1 MNKSFLIKYA
11 SLAVNIGVNIQ
22 KDNILVILAVNIGV
36 NIQKDNI
43 LVISSPI
50 ETAEFARLITEEAYK
65 SGAKDVIVH
74 YGDQKLTKIKLENSS
89 LETISN
95 IPEWQAESYN
105 YYARQEACFISI
117 SASDPD
123 GLKGV
128 PVEKIGASQKAR
140 TSALKEYFDNS
151 MSNKCRWCVLSV
163 PTLSWAKKVFP
174 KVSDDEAMESLWDVI
189 FKTVRV
195 DTENPV
201 NAWKKHN
208 AYLEEKI
215 KFMNNNNF
223 KSVHLKSANG
233 TDLNIELPEGH
244 IWAGGSEGDVNGIPF
259 NANIPTE
266 EVFTLP
272 KKTGVNGIVYSSK
285 PLSYGGNL
293 IDNFSI
299 TFKDGKAIDFT
310 AETGYDVLKQM
321 LESDEGAKYLG
332 EVAFVP
338 YNSPISNSKLIFFN
352 TLFDENAACHLAF
365 GRAYESCVKDA
376 DKYSEEELEKIG
388 VNNSII
394 HVDFMIGTS
403 DLEVTGIN
411 ENGETI
417 QIFSNGNWA
426 F

>member
-11 SLAVNIGVNIQ
+11 S
-22 KDNILVILAVNIGV
+22 LAVNIGV

-365 GRAYESCVKDA
+365 GSAYESCVKDA

-388 VNNSII
+388 VNNSVI

-403 DLEVTGIN
+403 DLEITGIN
-411 ENGETI
+411 KNGETI

>member
-11 SLAVNIGVNIQ
+11 S
-22 KDNILVILAVNIGV
+22 LAVNIGV

-201 NAWKKHN
+201 NAWEKHN

-388 VNNSII
+388 VNNSVI

-403 DLEVTGIN
+403 DLEITGIN
-411 ENGETI
+411 KNGEAI

>member
-11 SLAVNIGVNIQ
+11 S
-22 KDNILVILAVNIGV
+22 LAVNIGV

-105 YYARQEACFISI
+105 YYARQESCFISI

-388 VNNSII
+388 VNNSVI

-403 DLEVTGIN
+403 DLEITGIN
-411 ENGETI
+411 KNGEAI